1 MKVLEVAESSIW
13 LNIRKLFQE
22 NFGTDVYN
30 TWLSKLNLVS
40 SHNHEIIMSVET
52 AFIKEWITKEFLN
65 GKKRK
70 IDGKDFWIKK
80 GIKQLLQE
88 QFSFT
93 SVEIIVDKKIKSEVL
108 DYNNSTSNI
117 SSISEHGNIYT
128 IGTELNNLYTFD
140 NYIVGDSNK
149 LAYSVAKSILNG
161 ENLGFDTNPFFIYG
175 EVGLGKTH
183 LMQAM
188 AWEFKEKYKNKNVVY
203 LSAEKFMYL
212 FVSSLQNKDINSFKE
227 QFRNVDILL
236 IDDIQFI
243 AGKDGTQ
250 KEFFYT
256 FNTLLSDNKTIVMAC
271 DKAPENME
279 NIDIQL
285 KSRMSGGIVVD
296 ILRPDYEMRLQLAQK
311 KAEILGLKCSNEV
324 FAYMAENVRSTNRD
338 IEGTIKKLLVHQKFA
353 NEEINLT
360 AVNKVLKDFLNKKTI
375 TAEFIQQKVANYF
388 NITKSDILSNKRD
401 RQFSLPRQIAF
412 YLTKKLTHRSF
423 PEIGRDFGGKNHA
436 TVIFAYNKI
445 EKEIQNNLEIADAVA
460 KISAQI
466 N

>member
-1 MKVLEVAESSIW
+1 MLESAENNIW
-13 LNIRKLFQE
+13 TNVRSLFQ
-22 NFGTDVYN
+22 NSFGTDVYN
-30 TWLSKLNLVS
+30 TWLSKLNFVS
-40 SHNHEIIMSVET
+40 CNDHEMTMSVET
-52 AFIKEWITKEFLN
+52 AFIKEWITKEFLS

-88 QFSFT
+88 QFSIN
-93 SVEIIVDKKIKSEVL
+93 SVEIIVDNKTKSEVVN
-108 DYNNSTSNI
+108 YTAPQTNNNI
-117 SSISEHGNIYT
+117 TSISEHGNVYT
-128 IGTELNNLYTFD
+128 IGTELNNLFTFD

-149 LAYSVAKSILNG
+149 LAYSVAQSILNG
-161 ENLGFDTNPFFIYG
+161 EDLGFDVNPFFIYG

-188 AWEFKEKYKNKNVVY
+188 AWEFKNKFKNKNVVY

-227 QFRNVDILL
+227 QFRNIDILL

-243 AGKDGTQ
+243 AGKEGTQ

-256 FNTLLSDNKTIVMAC
+256 FNTLLSDNKTIIMAC

-296 ILRPDYEMRLQLAQK
+296 ILKPDYDMRFRLAKK
-311 KAEILGLKCSNEV
+311 KAEVLGLKCDDGI
-324 FAYMAENVRSTNRD
+324 FAYIAESVQSTNRD
-338 IEGTIKKLLVHQKFA
+338 IEGTIKKLLINQKFA
-353 NEEINLT
+353 NEEITLNV
-360 AVNKVLKDFLNKKTI
+360 VNKLLKDSLTKKII
-375 TAEFIQQKVANYF
+375 TSELIQQKVATYF
-388 NITKSDILSNKRD
+388 KITKLDILSEKRD
-401 RQFSLPRQIAF
+401 RKFSLPRQIAF
-412 YLTKKLTHRSF
+412 YLTKKLTNKSF

-436 TVIFAYNKI
+436 TVIFACNKM
-445 EKEIQNNLEIADAVA
+445 EKEIQENLEIADIVN
-460 KISAQI
+460 KLLAQLK
-466 N
+466 